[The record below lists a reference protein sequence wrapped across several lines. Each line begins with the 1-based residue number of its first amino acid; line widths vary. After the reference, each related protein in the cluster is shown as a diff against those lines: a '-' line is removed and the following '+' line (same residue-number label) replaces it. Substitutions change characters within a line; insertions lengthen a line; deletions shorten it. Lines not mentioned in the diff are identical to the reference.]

1 MTSTQGW
8 GYRTPSISVR
18 KIYVLFV
25 RKFWVF
31 LDTLLPFV
39 RTSYMGA
46 PKALRKLPVAATR
59 SVSLHLLSPLM
70 DGGEV
75 GQKLR

>member
-46 PKALRKLPVAATR
+46 PQSPPKIARRGHPQR
-59 SVSLHLLSPLM
+59 LSPLVEPPN
-70 DGGEV
+70 G
-75 GQKLR
+75 RR